1 MDEVFELERDVMQLH
16 VRPGKEV
23 HGVMIGI
30 TAHETEEIPD
40 PVRHAKA
47 EHLLVESD
55 GALNIGREEGDV
67 PELERADAG
76 NLLVLAEIT
85 PFLEQLDS
93 RALVIVKRQHLAD
106 SGYGIV
112 AQLDA
117 HAILRKFERQFIE
130 VAVE

>member
-55 GALNIGREEGDV
+55 GTLNIGREEGDM

-76 NLLVLAEIT
+76 NLLVLAEIA
-85 PFLEQLDS
+85 PLLEQLD
-93 RALVIVKRQHLAD
+93 RGALVIGKRQHLAN
-106 SGYGIV
+106 SWNGIV
-112 AQLDA
+112 AQLAA
-117 HAILRKFERQFIE
+117 HAVLRKLARQFSEI
-130 VAVE
+130 AV

>member
-1 MDEVFELERDVMQLH
+1 MDEVLELERNVMQLRL
-16 VRPGKEV
+16 RPSKEI
-23 HGVMIGI
+23 HSVMIGI

-67 PELERADAG
+67 PQLERADAG
-76 NLLVLAEIT
+76 NLLVLAEIA
-85 PFLEQLDS
+85 PLLEQLDS

-106 SGYGIV
+106 SGHGIV
-112 AQLDA
+112 AQLAA
-117 HAILRKFERQFIE
+117 HAILRKFARQFT
-130 VAVE
+130 